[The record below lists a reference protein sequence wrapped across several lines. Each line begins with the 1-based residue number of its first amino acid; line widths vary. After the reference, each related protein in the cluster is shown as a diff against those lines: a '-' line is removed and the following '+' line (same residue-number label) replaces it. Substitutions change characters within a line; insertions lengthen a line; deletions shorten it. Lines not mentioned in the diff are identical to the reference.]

1 MPDVCEDRP
10 LMPISPAT
18 LALRHAAR
26 IAAQGFRVT
35 VHPDGA
41 VTVEPVD
48 AKPQEDAPLL
58 KSGGNT
64 CDDIMRGMGSD

>member
-1 MPDVCEDRP
+1 MTRARIPPE
-10 LMPISPAT
+10 
-18 LALRHAAR
+18 LRTAAR

-48 AKPQEDAPLL
+48 AKPQE
-58 KSGGNT
+58 G
-64 CDDIMRGMGSD
+64 DDPFEQVRYGKP

>member
-1 MPDVCEDRP
+1 MNSRV
-10 LMPISPAT
+10 T

-48 AKPQEDAPLL
+48 AGKDTGAG
-58 KSGGNT
+58 SGGEEAAPHKPG
-64 CDDIMRGMGSD
+64 RWR

>member
-1 MPDVCEDRP
+1 
-10 LMPISPAT
+10 MPISPVT

-48 AKPQEDAPLL
+48 AKPPQGAG
-58 KSGGNT
+58 SGGEEAAW
-64 CDDIMRGMGSD
+64 DRLIAGKAAR

>member
-1 MPDVCEDRP
+1 
-10 LMPISPAT
+10 MPISPVT

-48 AKPQEDAPLL
+48 AKPPEAVA
-58 KSGGNT
+58 SGGGDSAWDHAT
-64 CDDIMRGMGSD
+64 GIGR

>member
-1 MPDVCEDRP
+1 
-10 LMPISPAT
+10 MPISPAT

-48 AKPQEDAPLL
+48 AGKDAGAGSGGEEAAPL
-58 KSGGNT
+58 KPG
-64 CDDIMRGMGSD
+64 RWR

>member
-1 MPDVCEDRP
+1 
-10 LMPISPAT
+10 MPISPAT

-48 AKPQEDAPLL
+48 AKPRQGAG
-58 KSGGNT
+58 SGGGNL
-64 CDDIMRGMGSD
+64 CDELMRQMGSD

>member
-1 MPDVCEDRP
+1 MTRRIPPE
-10 LMPISPAT
+10 
-18 LALRHAAR
+18 LRHAAR

-48 AKPQEDAPLL
+48 AKPKGEVA
-58 KSGGNT
+58 SGGGNNT
-64 CDDIMRGMGSD
+64 CDDILRQMVSD

>member
-1 MPDVCEDRP
+1 
-10 LMPISPAT
+10 MPISPAT

-48 AKPQEDAPLL
+48 AGKDASAG
-58 KSGGNT
+58 SGGEEAAW
-64 CDDIMRGMGSD
+64 DRLIAGKAAR